1 MWLVVIGPLIAS
13 LVAFIL
19 ALDIA
24 LLRELASTDDDAALT
39 RLIEAHPSAAFAS
52 AFGIGALIW
61 AMLAGMLLYPVFQAM
76 VLRWWSSGLRFGD
89 MTANSTL
96 RTGEVYAT
104 YLRYIGWSMVF
115 STIVTFALL
124 VVGAAGAALLWTT
137 GVLEKEWFSN
147 VGEIATAILGVVI
160 YVAFAL
166 GYATIYQ
173 VKVRLGLWRAVAN
186 STGLSNP
193 ATLETISS
201 VGAPASPVGEGL
213 ADALNVGG
221 F

>member
-1 MWLVVIGPLIAS
+1 
-13 LVAFIL
+13 
-19 ALDIA
+19 
-24 LLRELASTDDDAALT
+24 LLRELISTNDDDALS
-39 RLIEAHPSAAFAS
+39 RLIEAHPSVAFAS

-61 AMLAGMLLYPVFQAM
+61 AALAGMLLYPVFQAM
-76 VLRWWSSGLRFGD
+76 VLRWWASGLRFGD
-89 MTANSTL
+89 MAASSTL
-96 RTGEVYAT
+96 RTGEVYGT

-115 STIVTFALL
+115 STIASFVLILL
-124 VVGAAGAALLWTT
+124 GAAGAASLWAT
-137 GVLEKEWFSN
+137 GVLDKEWFSS
-147 VGEIATAILGVVI
+147 VGEIATAILGVII

-166 GYATIYQ
+166 GYAAIYQ

-186 STGLSNP
+186 SAGLSNP
-193 ATLETISS
+193 ATLGTISS